1 MSKYINIVKD
11 HITFYTMVVRD
22 LFGVSKSRT
31 IIMLVMS
38 IVLPFVSVV
47 ELELNRYIVD
57 QASGESPIDEQWFKR
72 IIGFVLLSATAIL
85 CFTLARSIVNIINNR
100 FAKKVI
106 MKKKGEFLTKISRVS
121 YECFEN
127 ADFHQKIWIAGQ
139 APDKY
144 IHTISYISSFISTA
158 LYFVIYS
165 IMLVRINFIFVFL
178 LIITLIVYMWVQKR
192 NSNKWED
199 YYDHLLAPEE
209 RMSSYFEDILANRV
223 NHSTIQINRLLPFF
237 LGKYEKH
244 ADNERKFRLKIN
256 ILSYLTEIAMSVI
269 FLTMMIVMLSYTA
282 TGVIHQDMSIGSYTL
297 MISVMM
303 ELFVLFNVLTDQIF
317 SEKEHMK
324 FIKTYHEIMELSDD
338 NGPEIEQN
346 TGILAVKDICYRY
359 PQAQAYA
366 LDRVTCEFRQGEK
379 IALVGL
385 NGSGKTTFVHVLMG
399 LLNCNSGFCSNG
411 VGSTVA
417 IMQDFQSYQLTVKEN
432 IEIGQRGVPM
442 NDDEVWELL
451 KKVELFEY
459 IKSLPDG
466 IHTKIGQLEDGV
478 ELSKGQFQRLALAR
492 MLANQDAKV
501 WILDEPTAFLDPI
514 SEIKMYEHILSL
526 AGDRLV
532 FFISHRLGFAKKAD
546 RIMVMGDGTV
556 VEIGT
561 HDELM
566 EKENGVYRT
575 MYDSQCAWYVS

>member
-1 MSKYINIVKD
+1 
-11 HITFYTMVVRD
+11 
-22 LFGVSKSRT
+22 
-31 IIMLVMS
+31 
-38 IVLPFVSVV
+38 
-47 ELELNRYIVD
+47 
-57 QASGESPIDEQWFKR
+57 
-72 IIGFVLLSATAIL
+72 
-85 CFTLARSIVNIINNR
+85 
-100 FAKKVI
+100 
-106 MKKKGEFLTKISRVS
+106 
-121 YECFEN
+121 
-127 ADFHQKIWIAGQ
+127 
-139 APDKY
+139 
-144 IHTISYISSFISTA
+144 
-158 LYFVIYS
+158 
-165 IMLVRINFIFVFL
+165 
-178 LIITLIVYMWVQKR
+178 
-192 NSNKWED
+192 
-199 YYDHLLAPEE
+199 
-209 RMSSYFEDILANRV
+209 
-223 NHSTIQINRLLPFF
+223 
-237 LGKYEKH
+237 
-244 ADNERKFRLKIN
+244 
-256 ILSYLTEIAMSVI
+256 
-269 FLTMMIVMLSYTA
+269 
-282 TGVIHQDMSIGSYTL
+282 
-297 MISVMM
+297 
-303 ELFVLFNVLTDQIF
+303 
-317 SEKEHMK
+317 
-324 FIKTYHEIMELSDD
+324 
-338 NGPEIEQN
+338 
-346 TGILAVKDICYRY
+346 
-359 PQAQAYA
+359 
-366 LDRVTCEFRQGEK
+366 
-379 IALVGL
+379 
-385 NGSGKTTFVHVLMG
+385 MG